1 MGYAAHSHRNFV
13 QVHVFRS
20 LWFWLFWQCES
31 SEIKYVFL
39 SMMPPTGHAQS
50 YSCSCTRSPLDTLVK
65 CGLFLC
71 LLSPC
76 LQLPLSCHHFF
87 FFLNCGC
94 FHCGCFGGSHSGV
107 RTAFVFLSPS
117 LHAQL
122 EGLTGCQIFSDYN
135 EQTLSCVLAPGIFI
149 IRFCWPRCFSILTF
163 RIWNWEVIAFF
174 HLIHPWIYELY

>member
-87 FFLNCGC
+87 FFSTVGAFTVGALVGHTPVWGLHLY
-94 FHCGCFGGSHSGV
+94 FFLQVFMPSWKGLLGV
-107 RTAFVFLSPS
+107 RFLVITMSK
-117 LHAQL
+117 
-122 EGLTGCQIFSDYN
+122 
-135 EQTLSCVLAPGIFI
+135 LSVVCLPLVYL
-149 IRFCWPRCFSILTF
+149 
-163 RIWNWEVIAFF
+163 
-174 HLIHPWIYELY
+174 